1 MPLYWGSTAV
11 MTRAAQTG
19 ASVLSLVEDQN
30 VTRVITVPAVIREL
44 VAAAKQSTE
53 ARRQM
58 STVTVLCCASEKL
71 PPSLCDEFFDLF
83 ELEILDAIGSAEVTY
98 QWIANRP
105 ADYKRASLGKP
116 IFGYDIKLLD
126 ENGAAISTPHTQGE
140 AWIKSETGL
149 LFYWR
154 DFQKTREAT
163 NGLWFKTGD
172 KLMFDEDGFYWFVGR
187 GDDLFKIAGLWVSPI
202 EVEAEIAK
210 HPSVAECAVVAG
222 ENDQGKTFV
231 RAFVVPRDDAVS
243 RSSLEEEIRSAVKQI
258 GGYKVPKQIEFVSEL
273 PRTELRKINRR
284 LLREM

>member
-1 MPLYWGSTAV
+1 
-11 MTRAAQTG
+11 
-19 ASVLSLVEDQN
+19 
-30 VTRVITVPAVIREL
+30 
-44 VAAAKQSTE
+44 
-53 ARRQM
+53 
-58 STVTVLCCASEKL
+58 
-71 PPSLCDEFFDLF
+71 
-83 ELEILDAIGSAEVTY
+83 
-98 QWIANRP
+98 
-105 ADYKRASLGKP
+105 
-116 IFGYDIKLLD
+116 
-126 ENGAAISTPHTQGE
+126 
-140 AWIKSETGL
+140 
-149 LFYWR
+149 
-154 DFQKTREAT
+154 
-163 NGLWFKTGD
+163 
-172 KLMFDEDGFYWFVGR
+172 MFDEDGFYWFVGR